1 MDSTFTAED
10 HYRRGLEA
18 LDTDSREDALG
29 HFRAAHR
36 LEPSSALYA
45 SHYGLALGLAERR
58 LDRALELCRAAA
70 KREFFNPVHYHNL
83 ARLHLALGFKA
94 EGIRYLRRGL
104 MIDPANAGI
113 IDEMRALGVRR
124 RPPLAFLRRQN
135 LLNRV
140 IGRLVRRA
148 AVDPDPAELM
158 AFGV

>member
-18 LDTDSREDALG
+18 LDADRREDALG

-36 LEPSSALYA
+36 LERSCALYA

-58 LDRALELCRAAA
+58 LDRALELCRSAA

-83 ARLHLALGFKA
+83 ARLHLALGFKVEA
-94 EGIRYLRRGL
+94 IRYLRRGL

-113 IDEMRALGVRR
+113 VDEMRALGLRR

-148 AVDPDPAELM
+148 AVDPDPAELV